1 MCCVGTY
8 QVWSESEE
16 NELRRMADEGA
27 SIAMIASKLG
37 RCRESIRQKA
47 RHMGISLAVRQIRPF
62 SASEDAE
69 ISAGAASVKDLA
81 DRLGRSENSVYAR
94 MRRLRME
101 GKL

>member
-1 MCCVGTY
+1 MGTY
-8 QVWSESEE
+8 QVWSESEAM
-16 NELRRMADEGA
+16 ELQRMAEEGA
-27 SIAMIASKLG
+27 SIAVIARKLG

-47 RHMGISLAVRQIRPF
+47 RHMGISLTVRKIRPF

-69 ISAGAASVKDLA
+69 IMAGSASVEDLA
-81 DRLGRSENSVYAR
+81 ARLGRSKNSVYAR